1 MKKPKTRAQLAAELM
16 AGNTDN
22 WTQEDAARLYPNMP
36 TVAAAVWNNIQT
48 ARTATGARFPQMP
61 RQSLHCRQW
70 TCIQ

>member
-22 WTQEDAARLYPNMP
+22 WTQEDAAQLYPNMP

-48 ARTATGARFPQMP
+48 ARTAKP
-61 RQSLHCRQW
+61 
-70 TCIQ
+70 

>member
-36 TVAAAVWNNIQT
+36 AVAAAVWKNIET
-48 ARTATGARFPQMP
+48 ARTATEPA
-61 RQSLHCRQW
+61 
-70 TCIQ
+70 